1 MNFLNCH
8 QTIAYLALLGTLL
21 LISAVTLMLQTSITL
36 MQNKGRFDIT
46 MQKLDLRIW
55 YEYV

>member
-1 MNFLNCH
+1 MKFHNCH